1 MIFFSVSEGQE
12 SWQVA
17 IDANSLASVIR
28 ACKNAG
34 EWQQAVAL
42 QLQVELRRLHD
53 TLTHSALMGAYA
65 LNAMWEE
72 AVFLLED
79 LSMKKAAGVK
89 RVASFHVFSRRMVSM
104 FVYIL

>member
-1 MIFFSVSEGQE
+1 MNV
-12 SWQVA
+12 
-17 IDANSLASVIR
+17 DANSLAAAIR

-42 QLQVELRRLHD
+42 HQLVGAQRLAS
-53 TLTHSALMGAYA
+53 TLTHGALMGAFA

-79 LSMKKAAGVK
+79 LRTKQAGLESK
-89 RVASFHVFSRRMVSM
+89 RLQLM
-104 FVYIL
+104 L

>member
-1 MIFFSVSEGQE
+1 M
-12 SWQVA
+12 A

-79 LSMKKAAGVK
+79 LSMKKAGVK